1 MNPARSLGPALASGN
16 FPDFWIYLVGPVSVA
31 IAAVPAW
38 QFLRL
43 AKRKPERPS
52 RNHRERSQQRI
63 QPTKNNNGKK
73 AGKPTVLILCPA
85 TQKLHPPP

>member
-38 QFLRL
+38 QLLRL
-43 AKRKPERPS
+43 AKRKPERPR
-52 RNHRERSQQRI
+52 RNHRNPRERSQQRI
-63 QPTKNNNGKK
+63 QPTKKTTMEK
-73 AGKPTVLILCPA
+73 EAGKPTVLILCPA
-85 TQKLHPPP
+85 TQK